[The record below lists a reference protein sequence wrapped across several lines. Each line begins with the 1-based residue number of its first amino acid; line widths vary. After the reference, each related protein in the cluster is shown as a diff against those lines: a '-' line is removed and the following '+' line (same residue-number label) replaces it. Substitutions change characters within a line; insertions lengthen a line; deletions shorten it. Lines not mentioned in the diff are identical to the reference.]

1 MEHHG
6 GGIRAGEL
14 TGMSD
19 EENPILR
26 VLGRLEAKVD
36 NLTQD
41 QREDRE
47 LAKDERE
54 QARVSRARIHE
65 RLDEHASLIG
75 QVQSDIRVAA
85 GIDAQV
91 RVELDTMAKAVK
103 QVREDHEPAV
113 NDMRKLRLGLM
124 VVGGAL
130 VASGVTL
137 AAAGEAA
144 ASAVRTWLKL

>member
-1 MEHHG
+1 
-6 GGIRAGEL
+6 
-14 TGMSD
+14 MSAD
-19 EENPILR
+19 EEDPIMR

-36 NLTQD
+36 NLADD

-47 LAKDERE
+47 
-54 QARVSRARIHE
+54 QTRVSRSRIHE
-65 RLDEHASLIG
+65 RLDEHTEIIN

-91 RVELDTMAKAVK
+91 RNELDGLAKAVH
-103 QVREDHEPAV
+103 QVRVDHEPAV
-113 NDMRKLRLGLM
+113 QDMHKLRLGLM
-124 VVGGAL
+124 FVGGLL

-144 ASAVRTWLKL
+144 ASAVRSWLKI

>member
-1 MEHHG
+1 M
-6 GGIRAGEL
+6 AA
-14 TGMSD
+14 D
-19 EENPILR
+19 EDPILR

-36 NLTQD
+36 GLTMD
-41 QREDRE
+41 QAEDRKAAREDR
-47 LAKDERE
+47 AAA
-54 QARVSRARIHE
+54 QVSRARIHE

-91 RVELDTMAKAVK
+91 RTELDTMAKAVQ
-103 QVREDHEPAV
+103 QVRVDHEPAV

-144 ASAVRTWLKL
+144 AGAVRSWLKI

>member
-1 MEHHG
+1 M
-6 GGIRAGEL
+6 
-14 TGMSD
+14 TD
-19 EENPILR
+19 EVAILR

-36 NLTQD
+36 NLAED

-47 LAKDERE
+47 
-54 QARVSRARIHE
+54 QARESRGRIHE
-65 RLDEHASLIG
+65 RMDEFASSIG
-75 QVQSDIRVAA
+75 QVQSEIRVSA

-91 RVELDTMAKAVK
+91 RVELDGLAKRIK
-103 QVREDHEPAV
+103 EHEPAV

-124 VVGGAL
+124 MLGGAL

-144 ASAVRTWLKL
+144 ASAVRGWLKL

>member
-1 MEHHG
+1 MP
-6 GGIRAGEL
+6 AD
-14 TGMSD
+14 D
-19 EENPILR
+19 EVLR

-36 NLTQD
+36 NLSED

-47 LAKDERE
+47 QSRE
-54 QARVSRARIHE
+54 SRARIHE
-65 RLDEHASLIG
+65 RMDDFNGALG
-75 QVQSDIRVAA
+75 KVQSDIRVGA

-91 RVELDTMAKAVK
+91 RVELDGMAKAVK
-103 QVREDHEPAV
+103 QVRIDHEPAV

-124 VVGGAL
+124 FMGGLL

>member
-1 MEHHG
+1 M
-6 GGIRAGEL
+6 AAD
-14 TGMSD
+14 D
-19 EENPILR
+19 EVLR

-36 NLTQD
+36 NLAES
-41 QREDRE
+41 QRDDRE
-47 LAKDERE
+47 TARNDRE
-54 QARVSRARIHE
+54 AAQVSRARIHE
-65 RLDEHASLIG
+65 RLDEHSTLIG

-91 RVELDTMAKAVK
+91 RVELDTMAKAVQ
-103 QVREDHEPAV
+103 QVRTDHEPAV

-124 VVGGAL
+124 FMGGLL

>member
-1 MEHHG
+1 MADDHE
-6 GGIRAGEL
+6 
-14 TGMSD
+14 D
-19 EENPILR
+19 PILR

-36 NLTQD
+36 GLTLD
-41 QREDRE
+41 QAEDRKAAREDR
-47 LAKDERE
+47 A
-54 QARVSRARIHE
+54 AATTSRARIHE

-75 QVQSDIRVAA
+75 QMQSDIRVAA

-91 RVELDTMAKAVK
+91 RVELDGMAKAVK
-103 QVREDHEPAV
+103 QVRADHEPAV

-144 ASAVRTWLKL
+144 AGAVRSWLKI